1 VADPR
6 AVVVFSGDVHHGSV
20 VDGMYVGGARL
31 DDIYRGRGSW
41 AVRVAQVTSSAIK
54 NRNRNFTDKVWWTAF
69 QTDAGN
75 VGQVVVSQY
84 ENQYKTM
91 PDRTK
96 MALRAQVA
104 RLSGDLGRATYVY
117 ENHLCVVDLSGSE
130 IRVLFV
136 GSNDGAVATATPAC
150 R

>member
-1 VADPR
+1 
-6 AVVVFSGDVHHGSV
+6 
-20 VDGMYVGGARL
+20 
-31 DDIYRGRGSW
+31 
-41 AVRVAQVTSSAIK
+41 VTSSAIK

-130 IRVLFV
+130 IRVLFI